1 MARPGN
7 IEIEKLKFH
16 YSKYPIHIDNADF
29 DKIMIPKN
37 VCFGKGFEYF
47 MRYSYGCSFV
57 AKLSRKKNLKKK
69 TSVFFTKYIL
79 FAEKT
84 KITKRNKNFMQ
95 KRTITVKN
103 VFSDKNFLYR
113 KLFVKTLWQTL

>member
-57 AKLSRKKNLKKK
+57 AKLSRKKKFKKENIC
-69 TSVFFTKYIL
+69 VFYKIYIICRKNKNYETKQKFY
-79 FAEKT
+79 AEKE
-84 KITKRNKNFMQ
+84 
-95 KRTITVKN
+95 
-103 VFSDKNFLYR
+103 L
-113 KLFVKTLWQTL
+113 LL